1 MNYLWCYVFIT
12 LLILPFHTALAGT
25 IVKLTNNTSQTINTL
40 IVSDGPKDLY
50 TPLES
55 EVTPLR
61 TENILNL
68 SRYNNIEANRE
79 YWIYLFLGENFYGLK
94 IHLQGSVWGS
104 SMSYNLF
111 DPFGSDG
118 FSVSDRNIHHISDG
132 GYNYYLK
139 AIYTGGYDDLHI
151 VVDDIESKIPATV
164 DDGLRMMTY
173 NTWMLPY
180 ISRERDTRSRY
191 IAEAVKGYDVV
202 FLQEVFDLDNED
214 TINFLMS
221 EEYPYRSEKL
231 DANDSN
237 TFDGGVL
244 TYSKY
249 PIEFQDQL
257 VFEHCT
263 GTDCSG
269 DKGAVYTKVNR
280 SGQFYHLFNIH
291 LGAWNGDR
299 YRQTRMA
306 QLGELRVFISAQQI
320 AEHEPVI
327 VGGDFNI
334 DREHYREEFQ
344 QMLRILDAHDP
355 GESSPFKY
363 SSDSYLN
370 HFSLNNDSTAI
381 DRERLDYVLLLKSS
395 SPKRYINNV
404 LPRRVFTSE
413 LWGKW
418 ELSDHFA
425 VEALIEIE

>member
-118 FSVSDRNIHHISDG
+118 FSVSDRNIHHVSDG

-173 NTWMLPY
+173 NT
-180 ISRERDTRSRY
+180 
-191 IAEAVKGYDVV
+191 
-202 FLQEVFDLDNED
+202 
-214 TINFLMS
+214 
-221 EEYPYRSEKL
+221 
-231 DANDSN
+231 
-237 TFDGGVL
+237 
-244 TYSKY
+244 
-249 PIEFQDQL
+249 
-257 VFEHCT
+257 
-263 GTDCSG
+263 
-269 DKGAVYTKVNR
+269 
-280 SGQFYHLFNIH
+280 
-291 LGAWNGDR
+291 
-299 YRQTRMA
+299 
-306 QLGELRVFISAQQI
+306 
-320 AEHEPVI
+320 
-327 VGGDFNI
+327 
-334 DREHYREEFQ
+334 
-344 QMLRILDAHDP
+344 
-355 GESSPFKY
+355 
-363 SSDSYLN
+363 
-370 HFSLNNDSTAI
+370 
-381 DRERLDYVLLLKSS
+381 
-395 SPKRYINNV
+395 
-404 LPRRVFTSE
+404 
-413 LWGKW
+413 
-418 ELSDHFA
+418 
-425 VEALIEIE
+425 

>member
-1 MNYLWCYVFIT
+1 MRLYLCTFI
-12 LLILPFHTALAGT
+12 ILSIIPFHTAIAGT
-25 IVKLTNNTSQTINTL
+25 IVKLTNNTSQTINTI

-55 EVTPLR
+55 VVTPLR
-61 TENILNL
+61 TEKILNL
-68 SRYNNIEANRE
+68 SRYSNIEANRE
-79 YWIYLFLGENFYGLK
+79 YWVYLFLGENFYGLK

-111 DPFGSDG
+111 DPNGSDG
-118 FSVSDRNIHHISDG
+118 LSVSDRDIHHVSDG
-132 GYNYYLK
+132 GFNYYLK
-139 AIYTGGYDDLHI
+139 AVYTGGYDDLHI

-180 ISRERDTRSRY
+180 IGQERDTRARY

-202 FLQEVFDLDNED
+202 FLQEVFDLGNED

-221 EEYPYRSEKL
+221 EEYVYRSEKL
-231 DANDSN
+231 TANDSN

-257 VFEHCT
+257 VFEHCI

-269 DKGAVYTKVNR
+269 DKGAVYTKINH
-280 SGQFYHLFNIH
+280 SGKAYHLFNIH
-291 LGAWNGDR
+291 LGAWNGDQH
-299 YRQTRMA
+299 RQTRMA

-334 DREHYREEFQ
+334 DREHYSEDFQ
-344 QMLRILDAHDP
+344 QMLRILDAYDP
-355 GESSPFKY
+355 GESSPFRY
-363 SSDSYLN
+363 SSDPYLN

-381 DRERLDYVLLLKSS
+381 DRERLDYVLLLKST
-395 SPKRYINNV
+395 SPKRYINSV